1 MNARVGATSV
11 ALVREAEASPTHDH
25 SLSYFLS
32 SLKRYSKKR
41 TDAKEKNKK
50 AFEKTFSKASKY
62 ERREKWR
69 KGIGGRLTSFFHLV
83 KGGKLLEGS
92 FKLRRI
98 RSQLTWLL
106 IINDLSSFHGK
117 SQGDHGP

>member
-1 MNARVGATSV
+1 MQKKKIKK
-11 ALVREAEASPTHDH
+11 P
-25 SLSYFLS
+25 
-32 SLKRYSKKR
+32 SKKHFR
-41 TDAKEKNKK
+41 RPQSMSAEKKWWK
-50 AFEKTFSKASKY
+50 A
-62 ERREKWR
+62 
-69 KGIGGRLTSFFHLV
+69 IGVRLTSFFHLI

-92 FKLRRI
+92 FKFRRI